1 MDVSQMV
8 KNAKAAAIVVVQKIL
23 MSFRYSKGN
32 HTTVVVGRKTG
43 SLVTILDRLI
53 RKSKSK

>member
-1 MDVSQMV
+1 MV